1 MVKILI
7 IPAPHL
13 TSKKQQEMRIAGVGG
28 AGQWW
33 WCVEH
38 CSGAAVRLI
47 LTQDHDLNFNDT
59 TASNN
64 HQLYNGSNLN
74 SAPFVIIQHYN
85 TTQHS
90 TSNTATA
97 HFGSD

>member
-1 MVKILI
+1 MLVLL
-7 IPAPHL
+7 A
-13 TSKKQQEMRIAGVGG
+13 SASAG
-28 AGQWW
+28 
-33 WCVEH
+33 VEH

-85 TTQHS
+85 TTLNFQHGDS
-90 TSNTATA
+90 TLLL
-97 HFGSD
+97 